1 MFFIDLDKLEIK
13 ESNNCSI
20 VSEKIEVDV
29 DDATTIIASKARDI
43 CDKLLNK
50 NKWNKPVVFNI
61 IIDSEPMEKED
72 FITIVN
78 VFNAVFFEKIIV
90 YKGRKR
96 ERRLDI
102 PKNFFPVH
110 ISAGLLKKAINY
122 QTKVDKFNLTIRYN
136 DLCYYMI
143 DEKGE

>member
-1 MFFIDLDKLEIK
+1 MFFINLDKLEIIAN
-13 ESNNCSI
+13 NNCSI
-20 VSEKIEVDV
+20 VSEKVAIDIN
-29 DDATTIIASKARDI
+29 DSATVIASKARDI

-61 IIDSEPMEKED
+61 IIDSKQMEKEE
-72 FITIVN
+72 FVTIVN

-90 YKGRKR
+90 HKGRKR

-102 PKNFFPVH
+102 PKSFFPVH
-110 ISAGLLKKAINY
+110 ISVGLLKKAINY
-122 QTKVDKFNLTIRYN
+122 QTKVDKFNLTIRCN